1 VTIVPNQLQPTPGGT
16 VYVSFS
22 SDVNAHS
29 TESLLAIMANLANI
43 GVAQVHLL
51 LSTPGG
57 NVMHGMNLYNVLRA
71 LPFDLTT
78 HNVGNVDSIGNTV
91 FLAGR
96 QRYACENT
104 TFMFHGVGLN
114 AIGQRLEE
122 KSVRQT
128 LASIVADQT
137 RIGAVIQRHT
147 SLTTRQIAGLFR
159 EQQTKDA
166 AYAVRFGIVHEI
178 RDVEI
183 PQGTPVIALVF
194 QRQGV

>member
-1 VTIVPNQLQPTPGGT
+1 MTIVPNLLQATAGGT

-29 TESLLAIMANLANI
+29 TESLLAVMANLSNI
-43 GVAQVHLL
+43 QVAQVHLL

-71 LPFDLTT
+71 LPFELIT
-78 HNVGNVDSIGNTV
+78 HNVGNVDSVGNPV
-91 FLAGR
+91 FLAGSR
-96 QRYACENT
+96 RYACENT

-114 AIGQRLEE
+114 AVGQRLEE
-122 KSVRQT
+122 KSVRET

-137 RIGAVIQRHT
+137 RIGAVMQRHT
-147 SLTTRQIAGLFR
+147 SLTKRQIAGLFR

-178 RDVEI
+178 RDVEV
-183 PQGTPVIALVF
+183 PPSTPVIALVF
-194 QRQGV
+194 QR

>member
-1 VTIVPNQLQPTPGGT
+1 VTIVPNLLQATAGGT

-29 TESLLAIMANLANI
+29 TESLLAVMANLSNI
-43 GVAQVHLL
+43 QVAQVHLL

-71 LPFDLTT
+71 LPFELIT
-78 HNVGNVDSIGNTV
+78 HNVGNVDSVGNPV
-91 FLAGR
+91 FLAGSR
-96 QRYACENT
+96 RYACENT

-114 AIGQRLEE
+114 AVGQRLEE
-122 KSVRQT
+122 KSVRET

-137 RIGAVIQRHT
+137 RIGAVMQRHT
-147 SLTTRQIAGLFR
+147 SLTKRQIAGLFR

-178 RDVEI
+178 RDVEV
-183 PQGTPVIALVF
+183 PPSTPVIALVF
-194 QRQGV
+194 QR